1 MPRKSKSAPAHAALA
16 LPEELTIYTVG
27 ELHRQWLAWLETL
40 PPDASMAELLG
51 DVVDQVD
58 AAGLQLLLAL
68 DQTMTARGQAW
79 VLPRPSAAL
88 RSSCDAIGL
97 GPWLQAH
104 EAPMTGAAA

>member
-1 MPRKSKSAPAHAALA
+1 MPRKSKAAPAHAALA

-27 ELHRQWLAWLETL
+27 ELHRQWLAWLEKL
-40 PPDASMAELLG
+40 PADGPGAELLG

-68 DQTMTARGQAW
+68 DRGLTARGLTW

-88 RSSCDAIGL
+88 RTGCDAIGL
-97 GPWLQAH
+97 GPWLRDH
-104 EAPMTGAAA
+104 GAPATGVTA